1 MKIVILE
8 RNSAGTDIEMDF
20 SDLGEVVCYPNTV
33 TKEETNSGCG
43 YRCSKQGSVLRGNT
57 AGSPQA

>member
-33 TKEETNSGCG
+33 TKEETASRIQDADIVVANKAPFCEETL
-43 YRCSKQGSVLRGNT
+43 Q
-57 AGSPQA
+57 